1 MSQGSTTITFC
12 DMNVHTCY
20 AFLVSMSVNGSNNK
34 LCTGGEHT
42 YGEI

>member
-20 AFLVSMSVNGSNNK
+20 AFLVSIGSNNK
-34 LCTGGEHT
+34 LCTGGEHK